1 MGGNE
6 AVLIA
11 LERALAESGDPAAA
25 LERAV
30 DLLHRSRGY
39 FWVGIYARQGEE
51 MVRQAFRG
59 PVPPCLGFRLGQGN
73 VGTMGLTGRTKIIA
87 DVRQDPTYQMCFPET
102 RSEVVVPIRL
112 GSEVVG
118 VIDVESDRLDAFTPG
133 EAALLEAVAARLAP
147 AVGRV
152 AVPAAARPPARRER

>member
-11 LERALAESGDPAAA
+11 LEQALAESGDPAAA

-73 VGTMGLTGRTKIIA
+73 VGTMGQTGRTKIIP
-87 DVRQDPTYQMCFPET
+87 DVRQDPTYQMCFEET

-112 GSEVVG
+112 GSQVVG
-118 VIDVESDRLDAFTPG
+118 VIDVESDRLDAFPPG

-147 AVGRV
+147 AVGKV
-152 AVPAAARPPARRER
+152 AGPVPARPGRREP

>member
-1 MGGNE
+1 MAGDE
-6 AVLIA
+6 ALLRA
-11 LERALAESGDPAAA
+11 LERALAASGDAGAA
-25 LERAV
+25 LERTV

-39 FWVGIYARQGEE
+39 FWVGIYARQGKE

-73 VGTMGLTGRTKIIA
+73 VGTTGQTGRTRIIP
-87 DVRQDPTYQMCFPET
+87 DVRHDPTYQMCFAET

-112 GSEVVG
+112 GSAVVG
-118 VIDVESDRLDAFTPG
+118 VIDVESDRLDAFPPG

-147 AVGRV
+147 AVGAV
-152 AVPAAARPPARRER
+152 AVPAPDRSARRER